1 MAQDFFFENP
11 FSVFFSGNSQNPKN
25 EEEGGRE
32 TKTVGGVVKVE
43 GKVPEGN
50 LAKNAMSII
59 KFQLVKKVQG
69 LL

>member
-50 LAKNAMSII
+50 LAK
-59 KFQLVKKVQG
+59 KRLQCPC
-69 LL
+69 